1 MPKLTPTERGY
12 MKTEFIE
19 FVCLMALLIFILWI

>member
-1 MPKLTPTERGY
+1 MSKLTRTERHT
-12 MKTEFIE
+12 MRTEFIE

>member
-1 MPKLTPTERGY
+1 MSKLTRTERKY
-12 MKTEFIE
+12 LATEFVE